1 MTEVKKPEE
10 ATVNL
15 AVTAVQ
21 FNVIMNALNEL
32 PFKVVGAIIPELVQ
46 QVQAQINSSPFPLP
60 AETVEKQ

>member
-10 ATVNL
+10 ATVKL
-15 AVTAVQ
+15 EVTAVQ

-46 QVQAQINSSPFPLP
+46 QVQAQISSNPLP

>member
-1 MTEVKKPEE
+1 MTEQKKPEE

-15 AVTAVQ
+15 VVTAVQ

-32 PFKVVGAIIPELVQ
+32 PFKVVGTIIPELVQ
-46 QVQAQINSSPFPLP
+46 QVQAQISSNPLP

>member
-10 ATVNL
+10 ATVKL
-15 AVTAVQ
+15 VVTAVQ

-46 QVQAQINSSPFPLP
+46 QVQAQISSNPLS
-60 AETVEKQ
+60 AEVVEKQ

>member
-10 ATVNL
+10 ATVKL
-15 AVTAVQ
+15 VVTAVQ

-32 PFKVVGAIIPELVQ
+32 PFKVVGTIIPELVQ
-46 QVQAQINSSPFPLP
+46 QVQAQISSNPLP

>member
-10 ATVNL
+10 ATVKL
-15 AVTAVQ
+15 EVTAVQ

-46 QVQAQINSSPFPLP
+46 QVQAQISSNPLS
-60 AETVEKQ
+60 AEVVEKQ